1 MRKLT
6 LTLALPALLG
16 LLGAP
21 ASAADEAKKTEK
33 KTDAAAQL
41 SEYFDRYLKPNE
53 TPVPKARRADV
64 NLQSRG
70 RMPVVPIVPWEE
82 TKPKGESTYAQ
93 GVLEQV
99 EDGGLHIRY
108 DVLNPQTG
116 AKSKVTRWYRLAN
129 MKVLPKTVLDA
140 KVGKLV
146 RLELKKDA
154 NGVPFIMNVLTPR

>member
-33 KTDAAAQL
+33 SDAATQL
-41 SEYFDRYLKPNE
+41 SDYFERYLKPSE

-70 RMPVVPIVPWEE
+70 RMPVVPLRPWEE

-93 GVLEQV
+93 GVVEQV

-108 DVLNPQTG
+108 DVANPHTG
-116 AKSKVTRWYRLAN
+116 TKSKVTRWYRLAN

-140 KVGKLV
+140 KVGKMV

-154 NGVPFIMNVLTPR
+154 NGVPFIMNVLAPR